1 MRASRVL
8 LSVARIAV
16 FDIGGPLITYSLLR
30 SAGVSS
36 LIALIAS
43 GAFPA
48 LGVAIGMIGHRRA
61 DAIGLLVLAGIA
73 LGAVLGILFHSA
85 KLVLVEGSVPTGV
98 FGLVCLG
105 SLLARRPVMFRLAL
119 EFMGPDTPKG
129 RDFDGLWQYEGFRRS
144 FRNLTAVWGVA
155 YLLEAAARIVI
166 VEDASTG
173 FALAVSKVMPLAVTA
188 ALALW
193 TVAYSLF
200 QRRKG
205 MRLAAAGEREHARAA
220 GTDGVTGRA

>member
-8 LSVARIAV
+8 LSAARVAV
-16 FDIGGPLITYSLLR
+16 FDIGGPLITYSLVR

-36 LIALIAS
+36 LIALVAS
-43 GAFPA
+43 GGFPA

-61 DAIGLLVLAGIA
+61 DAVGLLVLAGIA
-73 LGAVLGILFHSA
+73 LGAVLGIVFHSA

-98 FGLVCLG
+98 FGLICLG
-105 SLLARRPVMFRLAL
+105 SLLASRPVMFRLAL

-129 RDFDGLWQYEGFRRS
+129 REFAGLWRYGEFRRP
-144 FRNLTAVWGVA
+144 FRILTVAWGAA
-155 YLLEAAARIVI
+155 YLLEAAVRIVL
-166 VEDASTG
+166 VEHASTG

-188 ALALW
+188 VLALW

-205 MRLAAAGEREHARAA
+205 MRLAAEGEREHARSV
-220 GTDGVTGRA
+220 GPDGATGRA